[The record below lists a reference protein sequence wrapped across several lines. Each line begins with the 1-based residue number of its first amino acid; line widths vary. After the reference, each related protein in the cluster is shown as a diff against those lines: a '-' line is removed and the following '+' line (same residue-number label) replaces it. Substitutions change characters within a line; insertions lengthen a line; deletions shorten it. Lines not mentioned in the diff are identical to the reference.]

1 MSVET
6 TQRRPPASR
15 GEQLQTLAWVLTLTT
30 LTVVGVML
38 LNHFVHRQF
47 VTDSAPR
54 HSLRLLTWNVGKIY
68 LPWESRASNRD
79 LRHIARVL
87 RELHPHV
94 VALQELRDREQL
106 GRLLAELG
114 RGWRGAI
121 PADSYDRRAALLLR
135 IHGRFFELPTTSG
148 RIAQGA
154 QLRLPDGRRVNVVS
168 LHLDAFSAPRRLEQA
183 QEISEGLGR
192 RKADVDLLLGD
203 FNLDPEAVKTRSAD
217 QQLQQ
222 WLTTN
227 YVDAGKEAGTT
238 TIFSRRLDYVFYRG
252 KSVASSKAR
261 ALRGQRIN
269 TMDHDPLLVDLAF
282 SAP

>member
-1 MSVET
+1 MHDK
-6 TQRRPPASR
+6 ASLR
-15 GEQLQTLAWVLTLTT
+15 DQLQTLAWVLALTG

-54 HSLRLLTWNVGKIY
+54 QSLRLLTWNVGKIY
-68 LPWESRASNRD
+68 LPWESRASDRD

-87 RELHPHV
+87 RELRPHV

-106 GRLLAELG
+106 GRLLTELG
-114 RGWRGAI
+114 RGWRGSI

-135 IHGRFFELPTTSG
+135 VHGHFFELPTTSG

-154 QLRLPDGRRVNVVS
+154 ELRLLEGRRVNIVS

-183 QEISEGLGR
+183 QEITEGLRR

-203 FNLDPEAVKTRSAD
+203 FNLDPAAVKTQSAD
-217 QQLQQ
+217 QLLQQ
-222 WLTTN
+222 LLTKN
-227 YVDAGKEAGTT
+227 YVDAGKQAGTT
-238 TIFSRRLDYVFYRG
+238 TIFSRRLDYIFYRG
-252 KSVASSKAR
+252 KSVLRSKAH
-261 ALRGQRIN
+261 ALKGKRIN
-269 TMDHDPLLVDLAF
+269 TMDHDPLLVDLTL
-282 SAP
+282 SPPTPR